1 MAAGDRLKDGQS
13 EAGTNSEAVAHRPI
27 FTIGHS
33 TRTTDDLIALLHEAG
48 VDLLVDVRSFPR
60 SRTNP
65 QFNIEALPAALAEAD
80 ISYRHVRELG
90 GRRGRQNLGRPSPN
104 GFWRNDSFRNY
115 ADYALT
121 PPFRAMLVELLE
133 WRREHCCAL
142 MCAEAAWQRCH
153 RQIIADWLL
162 AADADVRHIVD
173 AGRIEPARLNPA
185 AEILVDGA
193 VVYPASQQL
202 AL

>member
-1 MAAGDRLKDGQS
+1 MATGNRLKGG
-13 EAGTNSEAVAHRPI
+13 EADAGAGPQRPI

-33 TRTTDDLIALLHEAG
+33 TRTIDELIGLLREAG
-48 VDLLVDVRSFPR
+48 IDLLVDVRSFPR

-65 QFNIEALPAALAEAD
+65 QFNIEALPAALAATGVG
-80 ISYRHVRELG
+80 YRHMKELG
-90 GRRGRQNLGRPSPN
+90 GRRGRQDLGRRSPN
-104 GFWRNDSFRNY
+104 DFWRNDSFRNY

-121 PPFRAMLVELLE
+121 PPFRAALAELLE
-133 WRREHCCAL
+133 WRRQYFCAI

-162 AADADVRHIVD
+162 VAGADVRHIVG

-185 AEILVDGA
+185 AEIEADGA
-193 VVYPASQQL
+193 VVYPGSQRPL
-202 AL
+202 I